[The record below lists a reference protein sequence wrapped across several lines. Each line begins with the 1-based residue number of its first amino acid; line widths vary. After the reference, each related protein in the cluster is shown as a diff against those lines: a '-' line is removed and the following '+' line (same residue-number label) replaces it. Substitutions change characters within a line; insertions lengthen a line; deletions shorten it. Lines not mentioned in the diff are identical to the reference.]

1 MRRVHV
7 DISTVTEK
15 VLRKFESRMAMGADD
30 RAQIAAL
37 PFKVRTIDAST
48 YMLREGQ
55 RPTRCAFILEGL
67 AYRQKLTPNGERE
80 IVSILMPGEFVD
92 LQNLFLDESDHNIQ
106 ALTDCTILMIPID
119 ELTAVAMKHP
129 AIGKALWRET
139 LVEAAVLR
147 EWVANIGRR
156 DARARTAHML
166 CEVAVRREHAG
177 LGSRE
182 PFDLPMTQE
191 QLGDALGLTAV
202 HVNRTLKTLEAE
214 GLITRNKRSVTVAN
228 WRGLRSVGDFTSNYL
243 HLPGVKSSR
252 GDLND

>member
-55 RPTRCAFILEGL
+55 RPTRCAFILDGL

-92 LQNLFLDESDHNIQ
+92 LQNLFLDESDHDIQ
-106 ALTDCTILMIPID
+106 ALTRLTLAEVPIAALRLFI
-119 ELTAVAMKHP
+119 ETCP
-129 AIGKALWRET
+129 AAGQALWIDA
-139 LVEAAVLR
+139 LVESSIHR
-147 EWVANIGRR
+147 EWLLNVGRR
-156 DARARTAHML
+156 NARSRLAHLL
-166 CEVAVRREHAG
+166 CEFSVRFQKSTIADAIAYE
-177 LGSRE
+177 
-182 PFDLPMTQE
+182 LPMTQE
-191 QLGDALGLTAV
+191 QLGDALGLTPV
-202 HVNRTLKTLEAE
+202 HVNRVLKSLEND
-214 GLITRNKRSVTVAN
+214 GLIARKKRQVSVID
-228 WRGLRSVGDFTSNYL
+228 WPRLRDAAEFNERYL
-243 HLPGVKSSR
+243 HLGQIR
-252 GDLND
+252 R